1 MEDGTYQPLIPPR
14 GENKDKN
21 YQCLSPI
28 EERIESLAQVEIDIG
43 ESQNDPDKEVK
54 NTYQTLVHK
63 EPKESKYQCLSPVQ
77 EYVKFVGHMESV
89 DNVDSER
96 ENKNTYQPLIKDEQI
111 DSSPSEYQALSEFT
125 QQQNAPVRVP

>member
-28 EERIESLAQVEIDIG
+28 EERIESLAQVEIDVG
-43 ESQNDPDKEVK
+43 ESQNDHDKEVK

-63 EPKESKYQCLSPVQ
+63 EPKESNYQCLSPVQ
-77 EYVKFVGHMESV
+77 EYVKFVGHMESEGG
-89 DNVDSER
+89 DNKVDSER

-111 DSSPSEYQALSEFT
+111 ESSQSEYQALAEFT
-125 QQQNAPVRVP
+125 QQQNTPV